1 MAAVS
6 LHTRSVI
13 GDLDINA
20 RGFAEEP
27 SVFDAVR
34 EQIREDLQR
43 ALDDGVD
50 DIYRLQ
56 QVIRRTIGAWVS
68 RRLRRRPMI
77 VPVVVAT

>member
-1 MAAVS
+1 M
-6 LHTRSVI
+6 I

-34 EQIREDLQR
+34 EQIRKDLQR